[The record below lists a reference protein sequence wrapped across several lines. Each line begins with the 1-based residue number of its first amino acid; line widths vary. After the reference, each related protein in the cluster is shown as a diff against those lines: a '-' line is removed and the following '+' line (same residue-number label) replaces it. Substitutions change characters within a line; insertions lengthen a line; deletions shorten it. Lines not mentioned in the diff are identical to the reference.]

1 MKNRIYTFHFGTFLI
16 MAMLLCTVSLSG
28 QTGTKNYIKATEYL
42 DEAASTNEAVITV
55 QYFDGLGRPEQT
67 VSVKA
72 TPDGK
77 DIVTKTEY
85 DGFGRQTKDYL
96 PVPASQSNGNFINPA
111 NITGNYYQTNYTQ
124 SVWYSEKTI
133 ENSPLN
139 RVLAQAAPGD
149 VWAKGGGHE
158 IEFEYKTNTLVDQ
171 VWIYWVNSGGDIQKG
186 NYNDDSDYDFYE
198 AGTLYKTIT
207 TDENG
212 HKIYE
217 FKDKQ

>member
-1 MKNRIYTFHFGTFLI
+1 MKNRIYTFNFGTLLF
-16 MAMLLCTVSLSG
+16 MALLLCTVSLYA
-28 QTGTKNYIKATEYL
+28 QTPTKNYIFVQEPVDPVTTI
-42 DEAASTNEAVITV
+42 DTNTDAIRSV
-55 QYFDGLGRPEQT
+55 QYFDGLGRSEQS

-77 DIVTKTEY
+77 DIVTKIEY

-96 PVPASQSNGNFINPA
+96 PVPVSQSNGNFINPA

-149 VWAKGGGHE
+149 VWEKGGGHE
-158 IEFEYKTNTLVDQ
+158 FEFE
-171 VWIYWVNSGGDIQKG
+171 
-186 NYNDDSDYDFYE
+186 
-198 AGTLYKTIT
+198 
-207 TDENG
+207 
-212 HKIYE
+212 
-217 FKDKQ
+217 